1 MKPAPFKYY
10 APSTVDEALLRLA
23 EHGWDAKVLAGGQ
36 SLVPMM
42 NFRLAQPAVLV
53 DLNGVSELFYIQT
66 GKSGGLNIGAMTR
79 QRQVEL
85 DPRVAE
91 RAPMLSEALS
101 KVAYPQIRS
110 RGTLGGSIAHADPSA
125 ELVALSVA
133 LESRLRLRSK
143 QKGERWVAA
152 NEFFLG
158 LFTTALEPDELLV
171 EVELPPM
178 PQRSGWSFMEV
189 TRRHHDFALVGV
201 AAVVVLEKAR
211 DPQVARCER
220 ARLVYFSVGDG
231 PVEAHQAAAALKG
244 QEPTPEAILDAA
256 ETAGDA
262 DVDPN
267 SDINAT
273 AEYRR
278 HLVKVLGRRALTE
291 AFERARDGA
300 RRRLL

>member
-10 APSTVDEALLRLA
+10 APSTVDEAQARLA

-53 DLNGVSELFYIQT
+53 DLNGISELFYIQPDRR
-66 GKSGGLNIGAMTR
+66 GGLRIGAMTR

-91 RAPMLSEALS
+91 RAPMLGEALP
-101 KVAYPQIRS
+101 KVAHPQIRS

-133 LESRLRLRSK
+133 LDSRLRLRSK
-143 QKGERWVAA
+143 QRGERWVAA
-152 NEFFLG
+152 DEFFMG
-158 LFTTALEPDELLV
+158 LFTTVLEPDELLV

-178 PQRSGWSFMEV
+178 PPRSGWSFMEV
-189 TRRHHDFALVGV
+189 ARRHHDFALVGV
-201 AAVVVLEKAR
+201 AAVVTLDKAR
-211 DPQVARCER
+211 DPASARCEQ

-231 PVEAHQAAAALKG
+231 PVEAHQAAAALTG
-244 QEPTPEAILDAA
+244 QEPTPEAILEAA
-256 ETAGDA
+256 ETAGDL

-267 SDINAT
+267 SDINAS

-291 AFERARDGA
+291 AFDRARAG
-300 RRRLL
+300 L

>member
-10 APSTVDEALLRLA
+10 APSTVDEALARLA

-53 DLNGVSELFYIQT
+53 DLNGVSELFYIQPSR
-66 GKSGGLNIGAMTR
+66 SGGLSIGAMTR
-79 QRQVEL
+79 QRQAEF

-91 RAPMLSEALS
+91 RAPMLSAALP

-133 LESRLRLRSK
+133 LDGRFRLRSK
-143 QKGERWVAA
+143 QRGERWVDAS
-152 NEFFLG
+152 EFFLG
-158 LFTTALEPDELLV
+158 LFTTVLEPDELLV

-178 PQRSGWSFMEV
+178 PPRSGWSFMEV
-189 TRRHHDFALVGV
+189 ARRHHDFALVGV
-201 AAVVVLEKAR
+201 AAVVILDEAH
-211 DPQVARCER
+211 DPAGATCEQ

-231 PVEAHQAAAALKG
+231 PVEAHQAAAVLEG
-244 QEPTPEAILDAA
+244 QAPTPEAILEAA
-256 ETAGDA
+256 QTAGDQ

-267 SDINAT
+267 SDINAS

-278 HLVKVLGRRALTE
+278 HLVKVLGQRALTE
-291 AFERARDGA
+291 AFDRARAGE
-300 RRRLL
+300 